1 MRSLFKLIHVR
12 ECLQNISARKF
23 KNHVTSR
30 SISMST
36 NTTPGSTGLETLLDK
51 TILGDSINRWRIK
64 KQIRNIVKNLN
75 FIAKGFRLRV
85 SDPSYKL
92 RYHYALNFWREETG
106 SEATEIKLPK
116 ALITELMCKLNSK
129 DRVYLEEVESNQ
141 IPDGF
146 FSKESRPAKKQSS
159 GAHSNV
165 KSVWYVTSKCEDKFY
180 VKATNSCEAEKEI
193 LLPVYLTPLKDD
205 YKAAVCSYKLIC
217 PGDEVQVI
225 PSLFGDKQSIHI
237 IRYAT
242 VYAINI

>member
-1 MRSLFKLIHVR
+1 
-12 ECLQNISARKF
+12 
-23 KNHVTSR
+23 
-30 SISMST
+30 MST